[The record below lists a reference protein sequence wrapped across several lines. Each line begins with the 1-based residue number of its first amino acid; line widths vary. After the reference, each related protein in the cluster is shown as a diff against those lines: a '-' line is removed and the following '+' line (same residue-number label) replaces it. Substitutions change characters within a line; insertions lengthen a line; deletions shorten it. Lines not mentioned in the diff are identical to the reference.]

1 MSASLRA
8 GIISLHCQPW
18 LKNKIL
24 SKFIF
29 HYMYVCM
36 YACMHVFQCVCACTH
51 SPLCQHCSVQMK
63 VKGQL
68 PEVSFVLPPR
78 GSHHGVNPLASV
90 IRLGNRHLYILGAI
104 LLIQDSNYKYSAPPE
119 HVLKNAH
126 AKYSWLDQT

>member
-1 MSASLRA
+1 MSVVGICHTLYHIYDHQLGFVCVLETMFSSIGQAALGLRFLLILCICLWCAVNNFA
-8 GIISLHCQPW
+8 GIG
-18 LKNKIL
+18 
-24 SKFIF
+24 
-29 HYMYVCM
+29 
-36 YACMHVFQCVCACTH
+36 
-51 SPLCQHCSVQMK
+51 SP
-63 VKGQL
+63 
-68 PEVSFVLPPR
+68 LPPR